1 MPQTGSAHRHG
12 AEDLRRR
19 DDHAAAHDL
28 PQTRLRL
35 RPVMILQTATECH
48 RAPHQPQA
56 AADRR
61 ELHEQLQ
68 HLVHQIHSRTPPHRN
83 GTARRHAH
91 AYGHPHPIH
100 RMSAFRNQLL
110 ILGNGFDLEC
120 NLQSRFVDYFKTR
133 EEKPWLL
140 PIIIKWRENPNDP
153 ENVWD
158 HIFLREKESN
168 PGDWKDVESLIL
180 KWILK
185 DKLDDFRDATASITR
200 RYGFFKTLTL
210 GLENSKEL
218 PIRVTQIRSVIEMRK
233 LLFSQLQL
241 FEQAFERYLINEAS
255 SQAYIENAH
264 QLYKALASASVNNDT
279 YNNFVLSF
287 NYTAPQPSS
296 PQQIPS
302 DHLCCWRNVHGRLGM
317 SNLIFGI
324 DINELDEEQ
333 QRDPSIR
340 QFTKTYRTLKLS
352 NIKNNALLLR
362 HGRLFDNIK
371 FYGHSLGKADYS
383 YFKAIFD
390 FINLYDSGT
399 KLIFY
404 YPSDRQGSD
413 EELYPKIADLLTDYG
428 QSLPD
433 KSKGKNLMHKL
444 LLEERLSLQEL
455 DVSSLNLL

>member
-1 MPQTGSAHRHG
+1 
-12 AEDLRRR
+12 
-19 DDHAAAHDL
+19 
-28 PQTRLRL
+28 
-35 RPVMILQTATECH
+35 
-48 RAPHQPQA
+48 
-56 AADRR
+56 
-61 ELHEQLQ
+61 
-68 HLVHQIHSRTPPHRN
+68 
-83 GTARRHAH
+83 
-91 AYGHPHPIH
+91 
-100 RMSAFRNQLL
+100 MSAFRNQLL

-287 NYTAPQPSS
+287 NYTAPQPSA

>member
-1 MPQTGSAHRHG
+1 MLLAKCAWKTW
-12 AEDLRRR
+12 D
-19 DDHAAAHDL
+19 
-28 PQTRLRL
+28 
-35 RPVMILQTATECH
+35 
-48 RAPHQPQA
+48 
-56 AADRR
+56 
-61 ELHEQLQ
+61 EQS
-68 HLVHQIHSRTPPHRN
+68 H
-83 GTARRHAH
+83 
-91 AYGHPHPIH
+91 
-100 RMSAFRNQLL
+100 
-110 ILGNGFDLEC
+110 
-120 NLQSRFVDYFKTR
+120 
-133 EEKPWLL
+133 
-140 PIIIKWRENPNDP
+140 
-153 ENVWD
+153 
-158 HIFLREKESN
+158 
-168 PGDWKDVESLIL
+168 
-180 KWILK
+180 
-185 DKLDDFRDATASITR
+185 
-200 RYGFFKTLTL
+200 
-210 GLENSKEL
+210 
-218 PIRVTQIRSVIEMRK
+218 
-233 LLFSQLQL
+233 
-241 FEQAFERYLINEAS
+241 
-255 SQAYIENAH
+255 
-264 QLYKALASASVNNDT
+264 
-279 YNNFVLSF
+279 
-287 NYTAPQPSS
+287 
-296 PQQIPS
+296 
-302 DHLCCWRNVHGRLGM
+302 
-317 SNLIFGI
+317 FGI